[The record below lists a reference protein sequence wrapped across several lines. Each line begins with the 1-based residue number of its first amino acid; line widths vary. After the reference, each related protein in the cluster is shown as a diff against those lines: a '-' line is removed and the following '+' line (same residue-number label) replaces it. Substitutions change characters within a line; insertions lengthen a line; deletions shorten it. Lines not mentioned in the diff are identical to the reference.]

1 MMLPMQTESK
11 PRLRR
16 KRLLLGCAVVLLIPA
31 LGIGVFLFLVFDRVQ
46 GEFMDSNGV
55 PIHYTVEGTGEAVVL
70 IHGLAANADLNWR
83 RAGINRLLRQDFQV
97 IAFDCRGHG
106 LSGQP
111 KEAADYGLELLHDV
125 TRLMDHLG
133 IERAH
138 IVGYSMGGFVALG
151 LTVASPER
159 VRSVAIC
166 AAGWRRPGDTEGI
179 LNPYRPPP
187 ETAVPQDVRQANV
200 LPVLHASKGPLNRI
214 RSWVG
219 DRINNRKVL
228 KALRK
233 SFDELRVT
241 EAQLR
246 ANQVPAICFI
256 GTRDGLKPYADD
268 LSTVMANLEFVV
280 LDGANHL
287 LTPIRRDFQ
296 KQLRAFLLEHRANQ

>member
-1 MMLPMQTESK
+1 MMLPMQTDPK
-11 PRLRR
+11 PRIRR
-16 KRLLLGCAVVLLIPA
+16 KRLLLGCAAALLIPA
-31 LGIGVFLFLVFDRVQ
+31 LGIGVFLFLVFHRVH
-46 GEFMDSNGV
+46 GDFMDSKGV
-55 PIHYTVEGTGEAVVL
+55 PIHYTVEGSGEPVVL

-83 RAGINRLLRQDFQV
+83 RAGINRLLREDFQV

-111 KEAADYGLELLHDV
+111 EDASQYGLEFLHDV
-125 TRLMDHLG
+125 TRLMDHLD

-151 LTVASPER
+151 LAVDSPER
-159 VRSVAIC
+159 LRSVAIC
-166 AAGWRRPGDTEGI
+166 AAGWRRPDDHGDI

-187 ETAVPQDVRQANV
+187 EAALRHGVRWAGTVPVT
-200 LPVLHASKGPLNRI
+200 HALKGPLNRI
-214 RSWVG
+214 RNWIG
-219 DRINNRKVL
+219 GKINNRTAL
-228 KALRK
+228 KAIRK

-287 LTPIRRDFQ
+287 LTPIGRDFQ
-296 KQLRAFLLEHRANQ
+296 KQLRAFLLEHRATE